1 MPFVGLSR
9 ALRWAALSLLLPA
22 AALAQGAVAGTVV
35 DDASGIAL
43 TGVVVRVEGT
53 TREALTDRTGRFL
66 LTGLP
71 TGRQE
76 IVTRYIGYAVARATV
91 TVEAG
96 RTVSTTFRL
105 RSVTTDL
112 GTLVVTATRSGQAS
126 ALNQQQN
133 AANVT
138 NVVAADQIGRF
149 PDANIG
155 DALKRIPGIT
165 VAIDQ
170 GEARF
175 GSIRGTEPRFNSYFY
190 RRPSETQPNTPVCCA
205 VCRWAW
211 SMRAGRPPGPGKCSA
226 TTRR

>member
-76 IVTRYIGYAVARATV
+76 IVTRYIGYAV
-91 TVEAG
+91 
-96 RTVSTTFRL
+96 
-105 RSVTTDL
+105 
-112 GTLVVTATRSGQAS
+112 
-126 ALNQQQN
+126 
-133 AANVT
+133 
-138 NVVAADQIGRF
+138 
-149 PDANIG
+149 
-155 DALKRIPGIT
+155 
-165 VAIDQ
+165 
-170 GEARF
+170 
-175 GSIRGTEPRFNSYFY
+175 
-190 RRPSETQPNTPVCCA
+190 
-205 VCRWAW
+205 
-211 SMRAGRPPGPGKCSA
+211 GPGHRH
-226 TTRR
+226 RRGGAHGQHDFPAPVGHDRPRHPRGDCHA